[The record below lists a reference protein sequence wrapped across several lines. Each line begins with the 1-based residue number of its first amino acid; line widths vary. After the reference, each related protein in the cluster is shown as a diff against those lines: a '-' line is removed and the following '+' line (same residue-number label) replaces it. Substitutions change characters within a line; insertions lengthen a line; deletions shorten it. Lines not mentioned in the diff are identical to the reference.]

1 MMRRSVHKITAPLA
15 RQLHTTNLPTPRPRR
30 SFHQSTYSALPR
42 KRDFFT
48 SNHMLAGVS
57 TTAEATS
64 SPIAP
69 DAAED
74 GKQDQRPS
82 VSPVKR
88 KPSRSSAS
96 KKNLRATSMAKK
108 SKRIETRSPVAAGVA
123 DDAGDYTHTIRAIN
137 VAQSFDME
145 MVEESLRGHGFA
157 IDPDNAGLD
166 SNAVVHARSYNNGDI
181 FVFSSGTVV
190 SWSVPADAVTQ
201 IATRQ
206 LLSAAN
212 IPHVEDL
219 EFEDLDFATD
229 DSRDNSFLRE
239 EEVVLGT
246 RDQSLEGRLNVTMAK
261 IAFSMGLARSTKLA
275 VLENKLN
282 EFLETARPVARTLA
296 GGSELTQ
303 NHKTVLKYLGE
314 ILGLRSQLNHYSE
327 LTDDLPDI
335 FWDKESKIENYYNHI
350 SRILDVNP
358 RIRQLNAR
366 IDYAYETVSVMR
378 EMSSEKRGHR
388 LEWIIIVLISV
399 EVLFELRRIYREEF
413 QENGADSKKGTG
425 VA

>member
-1 MMRRSVHKITAPLA
+1 MRRSAQKIATPLT
-15 RQLHTTNLPTPRPRR
+15 RQFHTTSLPNPRPQRC
-30 SFHQSTYSALPR
+30 FHQSSFSAMPR
-42 KRDFFT
+42 RRDFFT
-48 SNHMLAGVS
+48 SNSLLASADGRL
-57 TTAEATS
+57 
-64 SPIAP
+64 
-69 DAAED
+69 DYAAGPEVTED
-74 GKQDQRPS
+74 GKQEQRAAS
-82 VSPVKR
+82 SPAKR
-88 KPSRSSAS
+88 KPARTSAA
-96 KKNLRATSMAKK
+96 KKNLRATSMVKK
-108 SKRIETRSPVAAGVA
+108 SKRTETKSPAADTVG
-123 DDAGDYTHTIRAIN
+123 DDTDYSHTIRAIN

-145 MVEESLRGHGFA
+145 LVEESLRGHGFA

-190 SWSVPADAVTQ
+190 SWSVPADAVTH
-201 IATRQ
+201 IATKQ
-206 LLSAAN
+206 LLRAASL
-212 IPHVEDL
+212 PHVEDL

-229 DSRDNSFLRE
+229 ETRDNSFIRG

-246 RDQSLEGRLNVTMAK
+246 RDQSHDGRLDITMAK

-296 GGSELTQ
+296 GGSELSQ
-303 NHKTVLKYLGE
+303 DHKTVLKYLGE

-335 FWDKESKIENYYNHI
+335 FWDKESKIENYYNSI

-358 RIRQLNAR
+358 RIRQLNVR

-413 QENGADSKKGTG
+413 QEHSIERT
-425 VA
+425 

>member
-1 MMRRSVHKITAPLA
+1 MRRSAQKIAAPLTR
-15 RQLHTTNLPTPRPRR
+15 RQLHTTRPPTPRPQRC
-30 SFHQSTYSALPR
+30 FHQSTYSALPR
-42 KRDFFT
+42 RRDFFT
-48 SNHMLAGVS
+48 SNHLLASSGGKVDGTDVS
-57 TTAEATS
+57 EEGGYVQRAT
-64 SPIAP
+64 
-69 DAAED
+69 
-74 GKQDQRPS
+74 PS
-82 VSPVKR
+82 AVKR
-88 KPSRSSAS
+88 KPARISAV

-108 SKRIETRSPVAAGVA
+108 SQRGEVKSPVAQAA
-123 DDAGDYTHTIRAIN
+123 EDDSNYTHTIRAIN

-145 MVEESLRGHGFA
+145 LVEESLRGHGFA

-190 SWSVPADAVTQ
+190 SWSVPADSVTH
-201 IATRQ
+201 IATKQ
-206 LLSAAN
+206 LLNAAN
-212 IPHVEDL
+212 LPHIEDL
-219 EFEDLDFATD
+219 EFEDLDFAADET
-229 DSRDNSFLRE
+229 RDNSFIRG

-246 RDQSLEGRLNVTMAK
+246 RDQSDEGRLDQTMAK

-296 GGSELTQ
+296 GGSELSQ
-303 NHKTVLKYLGE
+303 DHKTVLKYLGE

-335 FWDKESKIENYYNHI
+335 FWDKESKIENYYNGI

-413 QENGADSKKGTG
+413 QEHSDEKNVK

>member
-1 MMRRSVHKITAPLA
+1 MMRRSTQKITAPLA
-15 RQLHTTNLPTPRPRR
+15 RQLHTTNLSTPRPQR
-30 SFHQSTYSALPR
+30 SFHQSTYLALPR

-48 SNHMLAGVS
+48 SNHLLASVNTIVDS
-57 TTAEATS
+57 TT
-64 SPIAP
+64 SP
-69 DAAED
+69 DTVEN
-74 GKQDQRPS
+74 GKQEQRP
-82 VSPVKR
+82 PVVPPMKR
-88 KPSRSSAS
+88 KPARSSAAS
-96 KKNLRATSMAKK
+96 KKNLRATSMVKK
-108 SKRIETRSPVAAGVA
+108 SKRTETRSPVAEVA
-123 DDAGDYTHTIRAIN
+123 DDASDYTHTIRAIN

-206 LLSAAN
+206 LLNAAN
-212 IPHVEDL
+212 LPHVADL
-219 EFEDLDFATD
+219 EFEDLDFTTD
-229 DSRDNSFLRE
+229 ESRDNSFLRE

-246 RDQSLEGRLNVTMAK
+246 RDQSPEGRLDITMAK

-296 GGSELTQ
+296 GGSELPQ

-335 FWDKESKIENYYNHI
+335 FWDKDSKIENYYNTV

-399 EVLFELRRIYREEF
+399 EVVFELRRIYREEF
-413 QENGADSKKGTG
+413 QEIG
-425 VA
+425 VEKAAESA

>member
-1 MMRRSVHKITAPLA
+1 MVKKA
-15 RQLHTTNLPTPRPRR
+15 
-30 SFHQSTYSALPR
+30 
-42 KRDFFT
+42 KR
-48 SNHMLAGVS
+48 N
-57 TTAEATS
+57 EQK
-64 SPIAP
+64 SPVVE
-69 DAAED
+69 AAED
-74 GKQDQRPS
+74 DGTY
-82 VSPVKR
+82 
-88 KPSRSSAS
+88 A
-96 KKNLRATSMAKK
+96 
-108 SKRIETRSPVAAGVA
+108 
-123 DDAGDYTHTIRAIN
+123 HTVRAIN

-190 SWSVPADAVTQ
+190 SWSVPADSITQ

-206 LLSAAN
+206 LLAAAN
-212 IPHVEDL
+212 LPHVEDM

-229 DSRDNSFLRE
+229 ETRDNSFIRDE
-239 EEVVLGT
+239 EIVLGT
-246 RDQSLEGRLNVTMAK
+246 RDQSHEGRLDVTMAK

-296 GGSELTQ
+296 GGSELPQ
-303 NHKTVLKYLGE
+303 DHKTVLKYLGE

-335 FWDKESKIENYYNHI
+335 FWDKESKIENYYNNI

-388 LEWIIIVLISV
+388 LEWIIIVLIAV

-413 QENGADSKKGTG
+413 QDHGALENDKHSSR
-425 VA
+425 